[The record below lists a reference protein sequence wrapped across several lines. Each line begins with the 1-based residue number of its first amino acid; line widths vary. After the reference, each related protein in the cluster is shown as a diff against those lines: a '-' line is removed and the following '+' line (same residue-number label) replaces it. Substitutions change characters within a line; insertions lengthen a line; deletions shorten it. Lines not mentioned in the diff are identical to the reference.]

1 MFGPAGEVSTGM
13 QPGSTLVYTFKSWVP
28 TYAFWMG
35 VIQLMGLNL
44 LGIAWLIWSKRMEVD
59 PQYQPKWMFRFHW
72 FLVGMHTLAL
82 LISLYVMFVAPGDTV
97 DFRIYGAKAAEVP
110 IWVAPPFIL
119 LLICLYAL
127 GLHGIRREWHFRVG
141 AQTV

>member
-1 MFGPAGEVSTGM
+1 MFGSAGEVSTGM

-72 FLVGMHTLAL
+72 FFVLVHALVL
-82 LISLYVMFVAPGDTV
+82 LISLFLMFATPEDTV
-97 DFRIYGAKAAEVP
+97 SFRINGAKIAEVP
-110 IWVAPPFIL
+110 IWVAPPVL
-119 LLICLYAL
+119 LTVLCLYAL
-127 GLHGIRREWHFRVG
+127 GLRGIRRERRFRVAHQG
-141 AQTV
+141 